1 VIDSIRLH
9 RDPRPVLLALA
20 AIVTVAACEGRT
32 DSTSQSSPLELN
44 YLATQYAAARSGQVP
59 EDLAAFYTED
69 GSLSVND
76 GVPSVG
82 REAIASTA
90 RSFMEAFPDMVVVMD
105 SVRGDADHATFYWT
119 WTGTNTGPGG
129 TGRAVRLSGYEKW
142 ILNSDGKIAE
152 SAGHY
157 DEAEYR
163 RQVSSGGEGG

>member
-1 VIDSIRLH
+1 MNRTRPH
-9 RDPRPVLLALA
+9 RSLKPAWLALTA
-20 AIVTVAACEGRT
+20 VAALTACDST
-32 DSTSQSSPLELN
+32 DSASSGSPRELS
-44 YLATQYAAARSGQVP
+44 YLASRYAAAWSGQVP
-59 EDLAAFYTED
+59 EDLASLYAED
-69 GSLSVND
+69 GSLSVNE
-76 GVPSVG
+76 GVPAVG
-82 REAIASTA
+82 RESIAATA
-90 RSFMEAFPDMVVVMD
+90 RSFMEAFPDMMVVMD
-105 SVRGDADHATFYWT
+105 SVTGDADHATFYWT